1 MATTN
6 KNRVE
11 FGLSNVHIAVEDGAG
26 GWNKP
31 KKIPGAVLF
40 SPKAEGEDFHF
51 YADDGDYYNES
62 TDNGYSAELSI
73 ALLPD
78 WFLGE
83 VLGYKKLKDGGIV
96 EIKNA
101 PKKRFCLTFE
111 GKGDKHKTRFLYIN
125 CGAGKP
131 TEEFKTLE
139 DKKEIR
145 VQTIPITVSGD
156 LESGVIRI
164 RYNQSDSGYEG
175 LFTKIPSYNEGSEII
190 EDNKEE

>member
-26 GWNKP
+26 GWSKP

-73 ALLPD
+73 ALLV
-78 WFLGE
+78 FRRS
-83 VLGYKKLKDGGIV
+83 VRIQK
-96 EIKNA
+96 A
-101 PKKRFCLTFE
+101 KR
-111 GKGDKHKTRFLYIN
+111 RRN
-125 CGAGKP
+125 SR
-131 TEEFKTLE
+131 
-139 DKKEIR
+139 DKKC
-145 VQTIPITVSGD
+145 T
-156 LESGVIRI
+156 
-164 RYNQSDSGYEG
+164 
-175 LFTKIPSYNEGSEII
+175 
-190 EDNKEE
+190 